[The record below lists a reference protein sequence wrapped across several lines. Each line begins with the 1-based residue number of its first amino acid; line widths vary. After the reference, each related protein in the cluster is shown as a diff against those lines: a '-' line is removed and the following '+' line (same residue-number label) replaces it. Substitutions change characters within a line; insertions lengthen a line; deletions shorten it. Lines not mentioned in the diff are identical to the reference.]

1 MNNATTT
8 KTTPPTARQTTCKEE
23 GCERKILARKM
34 CSSHYS
40 QWHRT
45 EGGKLKTYVC
55 TCCGEEYKT
64 SRKPQSDLRFCSAN
78 CQRVYISRDKKIS
91 SRRRQTMVGMGLVM
105 PTESRECA
113 NCRREFTTT
122 TKDARYCSRECSD
135 EYMRNLALDSR
146 SPLRKAYEDGTP
158 EQVLDILKE
167 LSTITEGGCWEW
179 RRLDRSG
186 YPRVSIGKK
195 DFLGHRLSLEM
206 KYNAPLGSQAAH
218 HICANTKCI
227 NPEHLQPVTHRE
239 NTAEMMA
246 RRAYVDRIAELE
258 EAIKELAPDHE
269 VLNRVPIK

>member
-1 MNNATTT
+1 MIDMGHAH
-8 KTTPPTARQTTCKEE
+8 PLED
-23 GCERKILARKM
+23 RK
-34 CSSHYS
+34 
-40 QWHRT
+40 
-45 EGGKLKTYVC
+45 
-55 TCCGEEYKT
+55 
-64 SRKPQSDLRFCSAN
+64 
-78 CQRVYISRDKKIS
+78 
-91 SRRRQTMVGMGLVM
+91 
-105 PTESRECA
+105 CA
-113 NCRREFTTT
+113 NC
-122 TKDARYCSRECSD
+122 KGNYLASINGSKCCSKECTD
-135 EYMRNLALDSR
+135 EYMHQLALESR

-158 EQVLDILKE
+158 DQVLDILKE
-167 LSTITEGGCWEW
+167 LSTITEDGCWEW

-246 RRAYVDRIAELE
+246 RRAYVDRITELE